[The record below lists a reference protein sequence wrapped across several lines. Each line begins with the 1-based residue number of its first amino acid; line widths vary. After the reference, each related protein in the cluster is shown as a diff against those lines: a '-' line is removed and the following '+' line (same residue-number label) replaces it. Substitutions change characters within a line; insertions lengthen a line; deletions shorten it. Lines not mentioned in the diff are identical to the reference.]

1 MGDGILSWGK
11 ISAKLGWIVQEIPAF
26 IVPSYFLY
34 EKFDV
39 CTLTQINLLG
49 MFILHY
55 ANRSFL
61 FPLQIKGGRDMPLS
75 TVLSAFLFTS
85 FNGFIQAHYILYVVD
100 FGDLNSEVFRP
111 NFVIGTAVFLL
122 GMFINMDSDRRLRML
137 RSSSGGDMP
146 LRLASPRQHSCLQ
159 DSPPCFWG

>member
-1 MGDGILSWGK
+1 MLHDAILEALFGPTFSNDEVGLFLVRIGWIYTFSVSIIVMWMAAPYGKHMGDGILSCKSKCYSIQILNQKQVTRDPSTSSGGK
-11 ISAKLGWIVQEIPAF
+11 INAKLGWIVQEIPAF

-61 FPLQIKGGRDMPLS
+61 FPLQIKGGKDMPLS

-85 FNGFIQAHYILYVVD
+85 FNGFIQV
-100 FGDLNSEVFRP
+100 S
-111 NFVIGTAVFLL
+111 
-122 GMFINMDSDRRLRML
+122 
-137 RSSSGGDMP
+137 
-146 LRLASPRQHSCLQ
+146 
-159 DSPPCFWG
+159 